1 MQIQSIS
8 NDPMEEV
15 TKERGISQILPWS
28 KCNGL
33 SKTLRLL
40 RSATD
45 VLLKIRLH
53 LFGFATYL
61 NGALF
66 GIIKPSRK

>member
-15 TKERGISQILPWS
+15 IKERGISQILPWS

-33 SKTLRLL
+33 STTVRLL
-40 RSATD
+40 RSGTD
-45 VLLKIRLH
+45 VILKIRFTS
-53 LFGFATYL
+53 FGFATYL

-66 GIIKPSRK
+66 RMIKPS